1 VSAASQNHADRAHAR
16 FAPSAAERWIN
27 CPDSIRAQEG
37 MADVSGDA
45 AEEGTRMH
53 EAASAILEGMDRER
67 ATRELTPEQTALVE
81 EYTDAVEGKFAALR
95 RQDPGARLIV
105 ERRMHAPGVH
115 PDFFGTGD
123 TLMVARRVL
132 HVDDL
137 KSGWKPVAV
146 RYPDGRLNA
155 QLASYVVLALAELGA
170 PVSPFLFD
178 PGALGIE
185 RVVLTVHQPR
195 VYDRPEQ
202 TRVTIAE
209 LREFLTVLVD
219 AIERVERGDPTRKAD
234 PSWCRYCLARGR
246 CPTLRAEAN
255 KRAAADFDPT
265 VENLPL
271 NVAAELLAEADW
283 LEAQAKGA
291 RESVYRALFVGK
303 SVAGSKLV
311 EKKGRREWLDFERAA
326 ELAISHGVPESS
338 LYRRQPIS
346 PAQME
351 TLLKLHKVG
360 DAFPWQK
367 WRECAEK
374 KSSGFTVVGEDDPRT
389 AIVRRPGDD
398 FPDLV
403 P

>member
-1 VSAASQNHADRAHAR
+1 V
-16 FAPSAAERWIN
+16 N
-27 CPDSIRAQEG
+27 CPDSIRAQVG
-37 MADVSGDA
+37 LADVASDA
-45 AEEGTRMH
+45 SEEGTRMH
-53 EAASAILEGMDRER
+53 EAAAAILEGMDRER
-67 ATRELTPEQTALVE
+67 ACRELTPEQTALVE
-81 EYTDAVEGKFAALR
+81 EYADAVEGKFQALR

-123 TLMVARRVL
+123 TLMLARGVL
-132 HVDDL
+132 HIDDL

-146 RYPDGRLNA
+146 RYPDGRLNY

-185 RVVLTVHQPR
+185 RIILTVHQPR

-202 TRVTIAE
+202 TRVSLTE
-209 LREFLTVLVD
+209 LRDFLTVLVD

-246 CPTLRAEAN
+246 CPTLRSEAA

-265 VENLPL
+265 IENLPL
-271 NVAAELLAEADW
+271 DKAAELLAEADW

-291 RESVYRALFVGK
+291 RESVYRALWVGRT
-303 SVAGSKLV
+303 VPGSKLV
-311 EKKGRREWLDFERAA
+311 AKRGRREWLDFEQAEKLAVAA
-326 ELAISHGVPESS
+326 GVPQAS
-338 LYRRQPIS
+338 LYRKTPVT

-351 TLLKLHKVG
+351 TLLKLHRVG
-360 DAFPWQK
+360 DGFPWDK
-367 WRECAEK
+367 WHATMEK
-374 KSSGFTVVGEDDPRT
+374 KSSGLTVVPADDPRD
-389 AIVRRPGDD
+389 AVVRRPGDD
-398 FPDLV
+398 FPEGA
-403 P
+403 